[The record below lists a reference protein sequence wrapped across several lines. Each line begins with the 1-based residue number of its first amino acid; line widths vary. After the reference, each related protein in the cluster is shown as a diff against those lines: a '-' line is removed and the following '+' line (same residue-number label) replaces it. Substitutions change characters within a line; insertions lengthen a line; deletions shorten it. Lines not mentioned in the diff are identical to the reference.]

1 EEIKKATPRPR
12 RKKAVKAKS
21 ADSVTVSSESIAGQN
36 DIAINPEVKPDNVQ
50 QVMEHPEPVA
60 AEAISADE
68 SKESQPEPAAP
79 KKRKAT
85 TRRKP
90 PVAKKKKADSEPTME
105 QAIEASQITEQ
116 ISEPSQITEQVIET
130 SPVAE
135 QAPAEVKPQIK
146 KMTKAAREAAQA
158 AQQQTNVVETQAPL
172 PVAAPVEQ
180 IVVSEDQ
187 TVVITP
193 PAPNPNRRSM
203 RAERLKAQEAEQG
216 SQNTSQ
222 IQTDTSAPTPAA
234 DVSEQAPVNTVVTAQ
249 EGQDEQNIS
258 LTEDTAQEQ
267 EARKPRRRRRSRRKK
282 DKNKTDNNSQQFD
295 SDGQNEQDSS
305 QTDADEND
313 SDGQSQAQTEK
324 EGNDNS
330 GNNHND
336 RQRGIRNRSNRPQ
349 QKTEENYDY
358 QPIDDLNDIRLLD
371 DEEDDEFDDLLE
383 DDDSN
388 EINSDAKE
396 NSRSL
401 RGKKG
406 TGEQAGKKQ
415 KREMLINISAG
426 QECRIAVVEEGKL
439 EELYVERL
447 DTNSLVGNI
456 YKGRIVNVEPS
467 IQACFVDFGIGQNGF
482 LHISDVQTSYFR
494 NAIDHSEK
502 VGKKQPRKERPL
514 IQECLRKGQEVVVQV
529 IKAGIGTKGPTLS
542 TYISIPG
549 RYVVLMPGMSHSGVS
564 RKLSQEDRQK
574 MKELSAELNAP
585 EDVGIILRTASLESN
600 KKDLKKDFTYLIRL
614 WKQMRHNINN
624 KKTGPME
631 LYKESDLVIR
641 TIRDVF
647 TTGIDRIY
655 CDNENTWNKINEFFT
670 IAMPR
675 NRDLVKLYT
684 DHVPLFTKYNI
695 EKEIEKL
702 QSKNVP
708 LPHGGSIVIESTEA
722 MVTIDVN
729 SGKYRDNNN
738 AEDTA
743 YKINMVAAEEI
754 CRQLKLRDLGGVIVI
769 DFIDMV
775 NNKHKR
781 ELEKKVKDLFARD
794 RASTR
799 ILRINQFGLMAVTR
813 QRMKASLKNRT
824 YTTCPLC
831 KGAGQLKSSESVA
844 IEAMRKIAYA
854 IEEPQVAELDVIITP
869 AVAAY
874 LLNERRHALV
884 ELESKFSKRI
894 TVKSDHNCGPEDIS
908 FDARNTRG
916 IRIDPWL

>member
-1 EEIKKATPRPR
+1 MEEKKTTTPRPR
-12 RKKAVKAKS
+12 RKKAVKAKP
-21 ADSVTVSSESIAGQN
+21 ADSVAVSGETIAGQN
-36 DIAINPEVKPDNVQ
+36 DIAVAPESKSA
-50 QVMEHPEPVA
+50 ETEPVKENTASAA
-60 AEAISADE
+60 AEPVSGSE
-68 SKESQPEPAAP
+68 SQETQPEPAAP
-79 KKRKAT
+79 KKRKAA

-90 PVAKKKKADSEPTME
+90 PAAKKKKSDSEPTME
-105 QAIEASQITEQ
+105 QAIEASQT
-116 ISEPSQITEQVIET
+116 
-130 SPVAE
+130 AE
-135 QAPAEVKPQIK
+135 QAPVAVETENAK
-146 KMTKAAREAAQA
+146 TTQA
-158 AQQQTNVVETQAPL
+158 DQQQPSVVETQTQVTA
-172 PVAAPVEQ
+172 AAPVEQ

-187 TVVITP
+187 AVVIAP

-203 RAERLKAQEAEQG
+203 RAERLKAQEAEQA
-216 SQNTSQ
+216 SQTTSQ
-222 IQTDTSAPTPAA
+222 IETDTAAPVTAA
-234 DVSEQAPVNTVVTAQ
+234 DTSEKPAINTVVTAQ
-249 EGQDEQNIS
+249 EGQDEQNVS
-258 LTEDTAQEQ
+258 LTEESAQEQ
-267 EARKPRRRRRSRRKK
+267 AARKPRRRRRSRRKK
-282 DKNKTDNNSQQFD
+282 DKNKTDSNSQQLETD
-295 SDGQNEQDSS
+295 SQNELENI
-305 QTDADEND
+305 QTDSQESD
-313 SDGQSQAQTEK
+313 SDGQSPAQAEK
-324 EGNDNS
+324 EGNVS
-330 GNNHND
+330 HGKERND
-336 RQRGIRNRSNRPQ
+336 RHKSNKSRPNRAQ
-349 QKTEENYDY
+349 QKAEENYDY

-371 DEEDDEFDDLLE
+371 DDEEDDSDEFI
-383 DDDSN
+383 DDDS
-388 EINSDAKE
+388 ELITE
-396 NSRSL
+396 NKDNARSL
-401 RGKKG
+401 RGKKS
-406 TGEQAGKKQ
+406 TNEQGGKKQ

-624 KKTGPME
+624 KKSGPME

-655 CDNENTWNKINEFFT
+655 CDNENTWNKINEFFA

-884 ELESKFSKRI
+884 ELENKFSKRI

-908 FDARNTRG
+908 FDARNARG